1 MFIDNDK
8 SRTPVR
14 RTFHIVFT
22 LALALVSSASVI
34 ALVPLGS
41 AL

>member
-8 SRTPVR
+8 SRPPVR
-14 RTFHIVFT
+14 RTFHVLFT
-22 LALALVSSASVI
+22 LALALASSASII